1 MINTLTV
8 MNYNLIYTSLI
19 NRAKSRQ
26 ISGYVETHH
35 ILPRCM
41 GGLDDPSN
49 LVKLTAREHFIAHML
64 LVKIHPSNLKL
75 VKAVAMMCAGQHERK
90 LTNRLY
96 GNIRTLFSRAMS
108 EGQSGTKNSQFGTMW
123 IHNASTFVAKKI
135 KVDSLVEEGWVLGR
149 YPKREIPKTESIR
162 DTIRAEQIKIH
173 REYYKIYQEVGF
185 DEFVKQTGYKSSKQN
200 LVQRFA
206 KLLDDFEPQNGKR
219 RG

>member
-1 MINTLTV
+1 
-8 MNYNLIYTSLI
+8 
-19 NRAKSRQ
+19 
-26 ISGYVETHH
+26 
-35 ILPRCM
+35 
-41 GGLDDPSN
+41 
-49 LVKLTAREHFIAHML
+49 
-64 LVKIHPSNLKL
+64 
-75 VKAVAMMCAGQHERK
+75 MMCAGQHERK